1 MAFNEAIADRIR
13 EALLPYSK
21 HIEEKRMFGGVAFM
35 YKNKMSCG
43 VVKDELM
50 IRILEEPYQKEIEG
64 PFTREMDFTKRPMKG
79 FMYVQQEGFKSIK
92 ELKSSL
98 YHYANKV
105 VCGELKNLFK

>member
-1 MAFNEAIADRIR
+1 MAFNEQLSDRIR

-21 HIEEKRMFGGVAFM
+21 HIEEKRMFGGIAFM

-43 VVKDELM
+43 VVKNELM

-79 FMYVQQEGFKSIK
+79 FMYVHPDGFKTKAQLDKWLTYGIEHA
-92 ELKSSL
+92 ELASK
-98 YHYANKV
+98 K
-105 VCGELKNLFK
+105 K